1 MASVR
6 EHDLVATR
14 QQLQRWFV
22 ESRGVE
28 LHDLSELHIP
38 QTGGNVNDTFL
49 FHAAWTADGARVE
62 ADLVCRAEP
71 MGYSNLQSN
80 DVLDQARTLE
90 ALGRAPELPVP
101 VIFAIE
107 PDEKWL
113 GRPFFLM
120 QAIAGAPAADVPPY
134 TTTGWLFDATAE
146 QQRSV
151 YRQAIDS
158 IAALHRVDPWSIG
171 LGHLD
176 RGDGGTAL
184 ASQLRRFREFHL
196 WGSDGTTYPVLE
208 RAFAWLTAHYP
219 TDDGRTVINWND
231 ARLGNMLFE
240 DMSLRALLDWELIE
254 LGPPEV
260 DLAWFLWHDRF
271 MAESFGTEVAG
282 QPVAPLPGAPDLA
295 TGAAWYA
302 ETSGYVPHDMEWF
315 EMFAAYRM
323 GVYLMR
329 HGKGLIATGKAAPDS
344 GVDHV
349 NSASAELERMLARR

>member
-1 MASVR
+1 
-6 EHDLVATR
+6 
-14 QQLQRWFV
+14 
-22 ESRGVE
+22 
-28 LHDLSELHIP
+28 
-38 QTGGNVNDTFL
+38 
-49 FHAAWTADGARVE
+49 
-62 ADLVCRAEP
+62 
-71 MGYSNLQSN
+71 
-80 DVLDQARTLE
+80 
-90 ALGRAPELPVP
+90 
-101 VIFAIE
+101 
-107 PDEKWL
+107 
-113 GRPFFLM
+113 M

-134 TTTGWLFDATAE
+134 TTTGWLFDATPE

-151 YRQAIDS
+151 YRQAIDAM
-158 IAALHRVDPWSIG
+158 AALHRVDPWAIG

-176 RGDGGTAL
+176 RGGDETAL

-208 RAFAWLTAHYP
+208 DAFRWLMDHYP
-219 TDDGRTVINWND
+219 ADDGRTVINWND

-240 DMSLRALLDWELIE
+240 DMTLRALLDWELIE

-271 MAESFGTEVAG
+271 MAECFGSEMAG
-282 QPVAPLPGAPDLA
+282 KPVSPLPGAPDLD
-295 TGAAWYA
+295 TGSEWYA
-302 ETSGYVPHDMEWF
+302 AASGHRPRDMAWF

-349 NSASAELERMLARR
+349 NAASTELVRMLERR